1 MDVTT
6 LLILIVIFVIIA
18 SIANMIHELKYKIVF
33 YMVIA
38 LASLTI
44 MNIYLAITYYISL
57 RDDPGIQGPQG
68 NTGPQG
74 VVGAPGHCTYSDTC
88 GIQDARNLILTSA
101 NQLYNIS
108 TQCLDTPTLT
118 TCLNQSTLD
127 QATPINAQINL
138 LEQIAYTTTMAKT
151 DFMNKINICLQ
162 DSEQCT
168 EDVQF

>member
-1 MDVTT
+1 MDITT

-18 SIANMIHELKYKIVF
+18 SIANMIHEMKYKLVF

-68 NTGPQG
+68 NVGPQG
-74 VVGAPGHCTYSDTC
+74 ITGAPGHCTYSDSC
-88 GIQDARNLILTSA
+88 GIPDARNLILTTA
-101 NQLYNIS
+101 NRMYNIAIPCIDSPSIS
-108 TQCLDTPTLT
+108 TCG
-118 TCLNQSTLD
+118 NQSTLD

-138 LEQIAYTTTMAKT
+138 LEQIAYTTTMAQT
-151 DFMNKINICLQ
+151 DFMSKINLCLQ
-162 DSEQCT
+162 DPQNCS